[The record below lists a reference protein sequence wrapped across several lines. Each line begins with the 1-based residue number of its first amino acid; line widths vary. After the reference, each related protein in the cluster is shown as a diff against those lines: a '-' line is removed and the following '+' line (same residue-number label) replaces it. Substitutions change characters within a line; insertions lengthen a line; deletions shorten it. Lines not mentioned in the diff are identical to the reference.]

1 MNLIVVSRKKL
12 NRLKCGKEKARK
24 LVSTGITQVVELSSP
39 RRTKEEVAKSICQI
53 SEETHLPTS
62 AICCFHRQALTALYV
77 TDPSEVNHLTTKN
90 TYQLCYSEE
99 WEEKQRM

>member
-39 RRTKEEVAKSICQI
+39 RRTKEEG
-53 SEETHLPTS
+53 
-62 AICCFHRQALTALYV
+62 R
-77 TDPSEVNHLTTKN
+77 TTEAQK
-90 TYQLCYSEE
+90 
-99 WEEKQRM
+99 EKAQGNAF